1 MATRH
6 IVQSSLKVQD
16 GISFFFKTESAEPIP
31 FLPHWWWN
39 HQISMEADL
48 TYVGKAGIN
57 YSLQNNPITPKT
69 SPCYPVMGLYP
80 LHPNTHSTVLFSIT
94 IGLSFWEYHRN
105 RITGYVTFSE
115 WLFSPSK
122 MPLKFIQVLC
132 ASIVSSFLLQRCLVF
147 HYMKALWFVYP
158 FAHWRTFPVM
168 SDYKQGFYKY
178 SYIGVF
184 MWT

>member
-1 MATRH
+1 MAARH
-6 IVQSSLKVQD
+6 IVQSSLKLQD
-16 GISFFFKTESAEPIP
+16 GISFFLKMKSAQPVP

-57 YSLQNNPITPKT
+57 HSLQNNPITPKT
-69 SPCYPVMGLYP
+69 SPWYPFMGLYP
-80 LHPNTHSTVLFSIT
+80 LHLSTYTTVLISIT
-94 IGLSFWEYHRN
+94 TGLSFWECHRN
-105 RITGYVTFSE
+105 GITGYITFWE
-115 WLFSPSK
+115 LLLSPSK

-132 ASIVSSFLLQRCLVF
+132 AWIVSSFLLQRCLVF

-178 SYIGVF
+178 SCSGVY